1 MSKKKVIIGG
11 GMARLSAGIYSQQKG
26 FETEIIEMNNQYDFP
41 KLNNFYM
48 YGQWLFP
55 GGGLPTSAQSGKWT
69 LQLICKEMNRKYL
82 HITDLYEKKI
92 MKNIA

>member
-55 GGGLPTSAQSGKWT
+55 GGGLPTSAQSGKWA
-69 LQLICKEMNRKYL
+69 LQLIFKNEQ
-82 HITDLYEKKI
+82 KI
-92 MKNIA
+92 FTHN